1 MKGKQEHYDESK
13 VKEVTVE
20 DAASVATEKKIIKK
34 LREQQNKNNKQ
45 NKSLYKCLNKF
56 LNKVST
62 QHERLHDLNEEVSF
76 FNYVH

>member
-1 MKGKQEHYDESK
+1 MKSQQQNYDESK
-13 VKEVTVE
+13 VKEVAVE

-34 LREQQNKNNKQ
+34 LREQQNNNKQ

-56 LNKVST
+56 LSKVST
-62 QHERLHDLNEEVSF
+62 QHERLHDLNEEVRTF